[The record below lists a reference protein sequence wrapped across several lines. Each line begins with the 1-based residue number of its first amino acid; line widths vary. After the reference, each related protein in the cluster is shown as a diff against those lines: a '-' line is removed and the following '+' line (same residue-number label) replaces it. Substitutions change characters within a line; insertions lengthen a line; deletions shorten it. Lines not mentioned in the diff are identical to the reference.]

1 VRRLTGDEH
10 LDPAFAAT
18 WPTYELEPKTRALL
32 TYAAKLTDSPSTVD
46 DADIAALRAAD
57 WGERGIYEATALVGL
72 FNFTGRLEAASGL
85 PPDQV
90 PAGAR
95 FAEGR
100 PDRPA
105 MLRDLRPATV
115 TETRPT
121 SE

>member
-1 VRRLTGDEH
+1 MRRLTGDEH

-18 WPTYELEPKTRALL
+18 WPTYELDTKTRALL
-32 TYAAKLTDSPSTVD
+32 AYAAKLTDSPGAVD
-46 DADIAALRAAD
+46 DADVAALRVAG

-85 PPDQV
+85 PPDQI

-105 MLRDLRPATV
+105 KEAAAFGAT
-115 TETRPT
+115 
-121 SE
+121 

>member
-18 WPTYELEPKTRALL
+18 WPTYELDTKTRALL
-32 TYAAKLTDSPSTVD
+32 AYAAKLTDSPGAVD
-46 DADIAALRAAD
+46 DADVAALRVAG

-85 PPDQV
+85 PLDQI

-100 PDRPA
+100 RDRPA
-105 MLRDLRPATV
+105 KRSGLRPSTV
-115 TETRPT
+115 TSTRRT